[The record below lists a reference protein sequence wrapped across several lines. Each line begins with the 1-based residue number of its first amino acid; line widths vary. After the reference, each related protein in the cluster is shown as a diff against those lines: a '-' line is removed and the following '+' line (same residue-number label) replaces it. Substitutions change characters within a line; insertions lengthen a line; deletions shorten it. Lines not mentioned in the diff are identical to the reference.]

1 MADLDNVLSDH
12 LTSATVFKC
21 TSKTVQNELLDCMFG
36 TYREHMAE
44 EIRKTS
50 FVSVQADET
59 TDVSNMSQFVII
71 LRYVVGDKVQER
83 LYGFEVTTD
92 RSSSGLNELIK
103 RCLENYEVRDKLI
116 SQTYDGAATMSGRLN
131 GVQAKIKE
139 MYPNAHFVHCY
150 AQQLNLIM
158 QSACARISELRLFF
172 ANLSAFVTFFSQF
185 PKRNDVLREVF
196 DRRMVSSGSTRW
208 NFKSRSVNS
217 VYENR
222 EALKECLGKIVSG
235 TGDHWDYKTLNEA
248 SGLLRLLEDVTF
260 LYYLEFFHRLMPHV
274 DLLYSSLQKRNIIC
288 NEIHQKLRDFTKS
301 VQDLRELIDTI
312 EIHLENNATA
322 KRKERPPAHTC
333 KEACD
338 IVINEA
344 EDRFSKSDH
353 SVVFQL
359 VNPSLFPAHSK
370 IFPESTLDLVAA
382 NYPTISPAKL
392 KTELSV
398 IYGRKDFHVAKTTS
412 QLLEFLYENEL
423 ADTFSETF
431 MLLQICL
438 TTPVSSAE
446 SERCFSTLKRIKT
459 FLRNTMT
466 NDRLCTR
473 CTICTKKFGSWDQRV
488 QLESY

>member
-150 AQQLNLIM
+150 AHQLNLIM

-222 EALKECLGKIVSG
+222 EALKECLGKIVSR
-235 TGDHWDYKTLNEA
+235 TGIYWDYKPW
-248 SGLLRLLEDVTF
+248 
-260 LYYLEFFHRLMPHV
+260 M
-274 DLLYSSLQKRNIIC
+274 
-288 NEIHQKLRDFTKS
+288 
-301 VQDLRELIDTI
+301 
-312 EIHLENNATA
+312 
-322 KRKERPPAHTC
+322 RPVGC
-333 KEACD
+333 CD
-338 IVINEA
+338 
-344 EDRFSKSDH
+344 S
-353 SVVFQL
+353 
-359 VNPSLFPAHSK
+359 
-370 IFPESTLDLVAA
+370 
-382 NYPTISPAKL
+382 
-392 KTELSV
+392 
-398 IYGRKDFHVAKTTS
+398 
-412 QLLEFLYENEL
+412 
-423 ADTFSETF
+423 
-431 MLLQICL
+431 
-438 TTPVSSAE
+438 
-446 SERCFSTLKRIKT
+446 
-459 FLRNTMT
+459 
-466 NDRLCTR
+466 
-473 CTICTKKFGSWDQRV
+473 
-488 QLESY
+488 